1 MNLKFKKH
9 VIIVGSAR
17 SGTSWLC
24 ELLARPRRYRL
35 LFEPEHEF
43 NTKSGHQ
50 LCDRWIDGAK
60 DAGKGQNY
68 LKRVFLNRVNN
79 NWIAQ
84 HSNRKWKRHLW
95 PFVPKRFII
104 KFVRCN
110 LAASYMN
117 KVFHIPVVHIVR
129 NPYDVIESQERVR
142 FPWLYDLSRFEKDIK
157 LVAFTKERYNFDLTN
172 IDLQSNIE
180 KLALRWCLE
189 NIVAL
194 EIQKNRNPDYRI
206 IKFEELRNDKNVY
219 LNLCKDLDFDT
230 ISNIDTVYDRPS
242 SKSHPRGLKGT
253 KIKEATLNES
263 ELESISVILQTF
275 GLDFYPINK

>member
-1 MNLKFKKH
+1 MNLKFNKH

-24 ELLARPRRYRL
+24 ELLARPHRYRL

-50 LCDRWIDGAK
+50 LCDRWIEDTK
-60 DAGKGQNY
+60 DAGKGHNY

-79 NWIAQ
+79 DWIAQ

-110 LAASYMN
+110 LAADYMN
-117 KVFHIPVVHIVR
+117 KAFRISVVHIVR
-129 NPYDVIESQERVR
+129 NPYDVIESQERVK
-142 FPWLYDLSRFEKDIK
+142 FPWLYDLSRFVNDEK
-157 LVAFTKERYNFDLTN
+157 LASFTKERYDFDLTKTN
-172 IDLQSNIE
+172 LLSNIE

-194 EIQKNRNPDYRI
+194 EIQKNRNSDYRV
-206 IKFEELRNDKNVY
+206 IKFEELRNNKNVY
-219 LNLCKDLDFDT
+219 LNLCKDLDLDTLPDIDT
-230 ISNIDTVYDRPS
+230 IYERPS

-253 KIKEATLNES
+253 KIQKATLNES
-263 ELESISVILQTF
+263 ELGSISVILQTL